1 MLQCVK
7 PTINLKQK
15 KNEETQMKH
24 LNRKYNIEFFT
35 DISREK
41 RIYSRNKSVVT
52 KRREKSGKR
61 KNLK

>member
-35 DISREK
+35 DI
-41 RIYSRNKSVVT
+41 
-52 KRREKSGKR
+52 
-61 KNLK
+61 